1 MSTSYAP
8 APLAARLALT
18 LIVSSL
24 LPRAPTNPGG
34 LSDRAILYIAAAAVA
49 LLVVSIVG
57 CIVCCRRTR
66 RAAPSAVGDDA
77 LRAEV
82 VELRAEVAK
91 LRAAQPSDQGDG
103 FVPPPPLYDVK
114 ADMKV

>member
-8 APLAARLALT
+8 SPLAARPTLT
-18 LIVSSL
+18 LAVSIL

-34 LSDRAILYIAAAAVA
+34 LSDRAILYVAAAAVA

-66 RAAPSAVGDDA
+66 RTIPPAVEGDDA

-91 LRAAQPSDQGDG
+91 LRAAQPSNREDG
-103 FVPPPPLYDVK
+103 FVPPPSYDTK
-114 ADMKV
+114 AGGMV